1 MTNRKTEIENFN
13 QCCVFNLVQE
23 LEAENS
29 KGDAFTWQVALDGR
43 AGALAS
49 IHSFVSRCP
58 ELLTAET
65 TKRILVPLECAFI
78 LLQK

>member
-1 MTNRKTEIENFN
+1 LK
-13 QCCVFNLVQE
+13 E

-43 AGALAS
+43 AGALGS
-49 IHSFVSRCP
+49 IHSFVTRCGD
-58 ELLTAET
+58 LLNAET
-65 TKRILVPLECAFI
+65 TKRILVPLEYAFI

>member
-1 MTNRKTEIENFN
+1 M
-13 QCCVFNLVQE
+13 
-23 LEAENS
+23 
-29 KGDAFTWQVALDGR
+29 ALDGR

-49 IHSFVSRCP
+49 ILSFVNRCP